1 MGRYDRNRGKESSK
15 TSFIIIPIVISL
27 LIGMGGISYVM
38 DNFKNLKEAEVT
50 VLDKA
55 PSKEIAVS
63 EEFTEGR
70 QLAVEN
76 GLEILPEAPE
86 FPTSKDSQTSGRQ
99 FSVLPDLLNSDDM
112 LRQAL
117 IKLSPGLAQWLNTD
131 QLIRKYVLIANDFA
145 QGLRISNHMSFLR
158 LAEPFAVEQGENG
171 PTIAPKSFQ
180 RYNNIAQTIQ
190 AIDAKAAV
198 TVYQKFRPLMLQVFA
213 EFNYPR
219 DITLESI
226 VKKAVA
232 EILAAPALE
241 GQVTLIRPSVHY
253 KFADAKLEALNPIQ
267 KQMIRMGSENTRII
281 QNKCREFLVELAK
294 SGVK

>member
-50 VLDKA
+50 VLDEA
-55 PSKEIAVS
+55 PSKEIAAS
-63 EEFTEGR
+63 EEFSEGR
-70 QLAVEN
+70 QLAAGNE
-76 GLEILPEAPE
+76 LEILPGAPE
-86 FPTSKDSQTSGRQ
+86 ILTSRGSQSTAQ
-99 FSVLPDLLNSDDM
+99 QSVLPDLLSSDNVF
-112 LRQAL
+112 RQAL
-117 IKLSPGLAQWLNTD
+117 IKLSPGFAQWLNSD

-171 PTIAPKSFQ
+171 LHIVPKSFQ
-180 RYNNIAQTIQ
+180 RYNKLAQ
-190 AIDAKAAV
+190 AIQVINVKAAV
-198 TVYQKFRPLMLQVFA
+198 EVYQKFRPLMLQVFA

-226 VKKAVA
+226 VKKAAA

-241 GQVTLIRPSVHY
+241 GQVNLIRPSVYY
-253 KFADAKLEALNPIQ
+253 KFADAELEALNPIQ
-267 KQMIRMGSENTRII
+267 KQMIRMGSENTKII